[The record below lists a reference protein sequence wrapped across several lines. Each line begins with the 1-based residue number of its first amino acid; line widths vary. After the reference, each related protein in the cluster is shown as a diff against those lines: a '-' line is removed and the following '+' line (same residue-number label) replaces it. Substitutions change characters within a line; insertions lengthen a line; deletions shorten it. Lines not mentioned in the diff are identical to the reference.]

1 MKSVSTDTDI
11 FMGVKIMSNFKL
23 TAQQRTAL
31 LTDMRA
37 KMKINPHVLPETFKV
52 HLASKAEIIDAA
64 EKLGINPSDYGS
76 PAGERVAPKNSAPRP
91 AVMKVEAVQAGRD
104 WSVDAGLE
112 EQADSIL
119 QQPYV
124 DLRGS
129 LVDMLS
135 NHQDLQDKLNRKP
148 ADNVVAMHTTAQVVD
163 VPDVTEHL
171 EKLDA
176 VTSIPANKLFRG
188 LNVDWEMPV
197 YNDSRAP
204 TIDPNYVPDPKV
216 AHFFLS
222 VARRNVPLP
231 MLFFGPAGTGKSSLP
246 RYFAAQT
253 GRSFW
258 NITVSDDTTVDDF
271 FGGFQVR
278 GGTTYW
284 SDGLLL
290 KAVRQEFAV
299 ILIDEVSR
307 ARPDVLVALNGILQD
322 REYIVPQTGESIA
335 VAEGVL
341 ILLADNTNGRGDASG
356 LYAGAKQMDSSLLS
370 RCAVKLHFGYP
381 AKAQESRVLRQRSN
395 APKAFCDKL
404 VDFMAIC
411 RKAHE
416 RGEAPTL
423 TVSLRES
430 TNIALMVMDGLDPS
444 DCVQMVIGNALES
457 VDQET
462 LTQLFSTHVNPKEWV
477 ALSKGEEWVEAS
489 DDVPVSETP
498 ADDTDDM
505 PFN

>member
-1 MKSVSTDTDI
+1 MQ
-11 FMGVKIMSNFKL
+11 NFKL

-37 KMKINPHVLPETFKV
+37 KMKQQPHILGESFKL
-52 HLASKAEIIDAA
+52 HLASKAEIIEAAQKLGLDAA
-64 EKLGINPSDYGS
+64 SYGT
-76 PAGERVAPKNSAPRP
+76 PAGVNAPRTTKP
-91 AVMKVEAVQAGRD
+91 KPVQAQPIVKAQAVSEKQG
-104 WSVDAGLE
+104 WGELSGVE
-112 EQADSIL
+112 EKADGIL
-119 QQPYV
+119 QQPYT

-129 LVDMLS
+129 LVGMVS
-135 NHQDLQDKLNRKP
+135 EIEDLKAKLANRP
-148 ADNVVAMHTTAQVVD
+148 ADNVVAMPLASAPAIE
-163 VPDVTEHL
+163 VPDVNEHVQHV
-171 EKLDA
+171 EETGTVKA
-176 VTSIPANKLFRG
+176 GKIFRG
-188 LNVDWEMPV
+188 LNVDWDIPV
-197 YNDSRAP
+197 YNDTRAP
-204 TIDPNYVPDPKV
+204 AVDPNYVPDPKL
-216 AHFFLS
+216 AHAFLS
-222 VARRNVPLP
+222 VARRAVPLP

-246 RYFAAQT
+246 RYFAGQT

-290 KAVRQEFAV
+290 KAVRQPRAV

-307 ARPDVLVALNGILQD
+307 ARPDVLVAFNGILQD

-335 VAEGVL
+335 VAEGVQ
-341 ILLADNTNGRGDASG
+341 IMLADNTNGRGDASG

-370 RCAVKLHFGYP
+370 RCAIKLHFGYP
-381 AKAQESRVLRQRSN
+381 SKSQESRVLRQRSN
-395 APKAFCDKL
+395 APKAFCDRL
-404 VDFMAIC
+404 VDFMSIC
-411 RKAHE
+411 RKAHD

-430 TNIALMVMDGLDPS
+430 TNIALMVMDGMDPS
-444 DCVQMVIGNALES
+444 EVVQWVIGNALEA

-462 LTQLFSTHVNPKEWV
+462 LTQLFNTNVNPDEWM
-477 ALSKGEEWVEAS
+477 ALSKGETWT
-489 DDVPVSETP
+489 PP
-498 ADDTDDM
+498 ADEGDAEKQTDGDEDEM

>member
-1 MKSVSTDTDI
+1 MH
-11 FMGVKIMSNFKL
+11 NFKL

-37 KMKINPHVLPETFKV
+37 KMKQQPHILGESFKL
-52 HLASKAEIIDAA
+52 HLASKAEIIEAAQKLGLDAA
-64 EKLGINPSDYGS
+64 SYGT
-76 PAGERVAPKNSAPRP
+76 PAGATAPAMPKPKP
-91 AVMKVEAVQAGRD
+91 AIQAQPIAKAEAVSEMGD
-104 WSVDAGLE
+104 WAKSSGLE
-112 EQADSIL
+112 EQADGIL
-119 QQPYV
+119 QQPYA

-129 LVDMLS
+129 IMEMLS
-135 NHQDLQDKLNRKP
+135 EKTDLQAKLASRP
-148 ADNVVAMHTTAQVVD
+148 ADNVVAMPVASAPAIE
-163 VPDVTEHL
+163 VPDVNEHVQHV
-171 EKLDA
+171 EETGTVKA
-176 VTSIPANKLFRG
+176 GKIFRG
-188 LNVDWEMPV
+188 LNVDWDIPV
-197 YNDSRAP
+197 YNDTRAP
-204 TIDPNYVPDPKV
+204 AVDPNYVPDPKL
-216 AHFFLS
+216 AHAFLS
-222 VARRNVPLP
+222 VARRAVPLP

-246 RYFAAQT
+246 RYFAGQT

-290 KAVRQEFAV
+290 KAVRQPRAV

-335 VAEGVL
+335 VAEGVQ
-341 ILLADNTNGRGDASG
+341 IMLADNTNGRGDASG

-370 RCAVKLHFGYP
+370 RCAIKLHFGYP
-381 AKAQESRVLRQRSN
+381 SKSQESRVLRQRSN
-395 APKAFCDKL
+395 APKAFCDSL
-404 VDFMAIC
+404 VDFMSIC
-411 RKAHE
+411 RKAHD

-430 TNIALMVMDGLDPS
+430 TNIALMVMDGMDPS
-444 DCVQMVIGNALES
+444 EVVHWVIGNALEA

-462 LTQLFSTHVNPKEWV
+462 LTQLFNTNVNPDEWL
-477 ALSKGEEWVEAS
+477 ALSKGETW
-489 DDVPVSETP
+489 TP
-498 ADDTDDM
+498 PANEGDAEKQTDGDEDEM

>member
-1 MKSVSTDTDI
+1 MH
-11 FMGVKIMSNFKL
+11 NFKL
-23 TAQQRTAL
+23 TAQQRTEL
-31 LTDMRA
+31 LSDMRA
-37 KMKINPHVLPETFKV
+37 KMKQQPHILGESFKL
-52 HLASKAEIIDAA
+52 HLASKAEIIEAANKLGLDAA
-64 EKLGINPSDYGS
+64 SYGT
-76 PAGERVAPKNSAPRP
+76 PANATAPKPKPVQARP
-91 AVMKVEAVQAGRD
+91 IAKAEAVSD
-104 WSVDAGLE
+104 WTPSMSGLE
-112 EQADSIL
+112 EEADSIL
-119 QQPYV
+119 QQPYS

-135 NHQDLQDKLNRKP
+135 EKAELIAKLNSRP
-148 ADNVVAMHTTAQVVD
+148 ADNVVAMPVASAPVIE
-163 VPDVTEHL
+163 VPDVNEHVQHV
-171 EKLDA
+171 EETGTVKA
-176 VTSIPANKLFRG
+176 GKIFRG
-188 LNVDWEMPV
+188 LNVDWDIPV

-204 TIDPNYVPDPKV
+204 AVDPNYVPDPKL
-216 AHFFLS
+216 AHAFLS
-222 VARRNVPLP
+222 VARREVPLP

-246 RYFAAQT
+246 RYFAGQT

-290 KAVRQEFAV
+290 KAVRQPRAV

-335 VAEGVL
+335 VAEGVQ
-341 ILLADNTNGRGDASG
+341 IMLADNTNGRGDASG

-370 RCAVKLHFGYP
+370 RCAIKLHFGYP
-381 AKAQESRVLRQRSN
+381 SKSQESRVLRQRSN
-395 APKAFCDKL
+395 APKAFCDSL
-404 VDFMAIC
+404 VDFMSIC
-411 RKAHE
+411 RKAHD

-430 TNIALMVMDGLDPS
+430 TNIALMVMDGMDPS
-444 DCVQMVIGNALES
+444 EVVHWVIGNALEA

-462 LTQLFSTHVNPKEWV
+462 LTQLFNTNVNPDEWM
-477 ALSKGEEWVEAS
+477 ALSKGETWT
-489 DDVPVSETP
+489 PP
-498 ADDTDDM
+498 ADEGDAEKQTDGDEDEM

>member
-1 MKSVSTDTDI
+1 MH
-11 FMGVKIMSNFKL
+11 NFKL

-37 KMKINPHVLPETFKV
+37 KMKQQPHILGESFKL
-52 HLASKAEIIDAA
+52 HLASKAEIIEAAQKLGLDAA
-64 EKLGINPSDYGS
+64 SYGT
-76 PAGERVAPKNSAPRP
+76 PAGVTAPRTTKP
-91 AVMKVEAVQAGRD
+91 KPVQAQPIAKAEPVADMGD
-104 WSVDAGLE
+104 WVQMVGLE
-112 EQADSIL
+112 EQADGIL
-119 QQPYV
+119 QQPYA

-129 LVDMLS
+129 IMEMLS
-135 NHQDLQDKLNRKP
+135 EKTDLQAKLASRP
-148 ADNVVAMHTTAQVVD
+148 ADNVVAMPVASAPAIE
-163 VPDVTEHL
+163 VPDVNEHVQHV
-171 EKLDA
+171 EETGTVKA
-176 VTSIPANKLFRG
+176 GKIFRG
-188 LNVDWEMPV
+188 LNVDWDIPV
-197 YNDSRAP
+197 YNDTRAP
-204 TIDPNYVPDPKV
+204 AVDPNYVPDPKL
-216 AHFFLS
+216 AHAFLS
-222 VARRNVPLP
+222 VARRAVPLP

-246 RYFAAQT
+246 RYFAGQT

-290 KAVRQEFAV
+290 KAVRQPRAV

-335 VAEGVL
+335 VAEGVQ
-341 ILLADNTNGRGDASG
+341 IMLADNTNGRGDASG

-370 RCAVKLHFGYP
+370 RCAIKLHFGYP
-381 AKAQESRVLRQRSN
+381 SKSQESRVLRQRSN
-395 APKAFCDKL
+395 APKAFCDSL
-404 VDFMAIC
+404 VDFMSIC
-411 RKAHE
+411 RKAHD

-430 TNIALMVMDGLDPS
+430 TNIALMVMDGMDPS
-444 DCVQMVIGNALES
+444 EVVHWVIGNALEA

-462 LTQLFSTHVNPKEWV
+462 LTQLFNTNVNPDEWM
-477 ALSKGEEWVEAS
+477 ALSKGETWT
-489 DDVPVSETP
+489 PP
-498 ADDTDDM
+498 ADEGDAEKQTDGDEDEM